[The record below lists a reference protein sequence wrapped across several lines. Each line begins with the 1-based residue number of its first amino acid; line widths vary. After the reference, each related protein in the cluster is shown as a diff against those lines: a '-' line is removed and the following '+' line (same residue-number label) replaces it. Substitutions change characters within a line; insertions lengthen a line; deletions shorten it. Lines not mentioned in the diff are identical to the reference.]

1 MTYNCNSGDPTMP
14 LETLRT
20 LDEFLDPRPG
30 LTVAFG
36 KLDGQIVILAMRAG
50 EFVGSRFIHRTSAEL
65 EEGELTR
72 ALNEIAEALEAHDEQ
87 YDFASRGFR
96 NPSRVG

>member
-1 MTYNCNSGDPTMP
+1 MP

-30 LTVAFG
+30 LTVTFG
-36 KLDGQIVILAMRAG
+36 KHDGQIMLLAMRTG

-72 ALNEIAEALEAHDEQ
+72 ALNEIAEALEAHDEH